1 MLDFSLRI
9 LYFVYVGND
18 PDPCKEMD
26 MVSPKIQAAFG
37 ALIAVIEED
46 MKVTKSNTEYHK
58 LAMLQKS
65 VNRLSK
71 SA

>member
-1 MLDFSLRI
+1 
-9 LYFVYVGND
+9 
-18 PDPCKEMD
+18 

-46 MKVTKSNTEYHK
+46 MKVTKSNSEYHK

-65 VNRLSK
+65 VNRLAK
-71 SA
+71 SV